1 MKMKIA
7 WKAALLALV
16 AFFFAGFPANGQSTT
31 ATQNLIERTNLRNVR
46 YCEILVANRQ
56 GGSAKASVYNT
67 LGLNDCPETKWA
79 ALNADKLKTELHAS
93 MVVLNGPRY
102 FTMDRNTLAHP
113 GNLATFDGLDARLL
127 AQLEIKKKQ
136 DRTPYTEKIIH
147 RQNQYGYDRGK
158 NAYELVAPGG
168 RVYIMQSY
176 SREINKTLNEEGL
189 LTLQDRLKLPNGWEY
204 RVRKLEEDLV
214 VRNSDGKAHVVQDDL
229 RNSYE
234 LMQ

>member
-1 MKMKIA
+1 MRMKIA

-16 AFFFAGFPANGQSTT
+16 AVFFAGFPANGQSTT
-31 ATQNLIERTNLRNVR
+31 ATQSMIEGTNLRNVR
-46 YCEILVANRQ
+46 YCEILVANRH
-56 GGSAKASVYNT
+56 GRSSSVYNT

-93 MVVLNGPRY
+93 IVVLNGPRY
-102 FTMDRNTLAHP
+102 FTMDRNALAPP

-127 AQLEIKKKQ
+127 AQIEIKKKQ

-147 RQNQYGYDRGK
+147 RQNQYVYDRGK
-158 NAYELVAPGG
+158 NAYELLAPGG

-189 LTLQDRLKLPNGWEY
+189 LTLQNRLKLPNGWEY
-204 RVRKLEEDLV
+204 QVRKLEEDLV

-234 LMQ
+234 LVQ